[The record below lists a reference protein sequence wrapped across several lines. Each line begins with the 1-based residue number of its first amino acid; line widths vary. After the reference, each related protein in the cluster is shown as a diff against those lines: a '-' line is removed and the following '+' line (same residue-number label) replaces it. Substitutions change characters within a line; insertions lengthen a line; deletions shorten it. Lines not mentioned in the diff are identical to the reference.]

1 MKAAL
6 KNDWYYLRFLLP
18 ILLIFSVLSTV
29 TYNLPPDEGYYSLV
43 SPLLYASCIP
53 AALFLLNERSRWGSF
68 FAAMPGKRSAFIH
81 AKYIAAFLSII
92 FVMAVLV
99 ISCIV
104 YVFASGNNEMDK
116 EMPILLTGFSVSLF
130 LCSMFLPIITRFG
143 AKVGVIIFFIMMF
156 ICGIAAG
163 FYEGMIEYG
172 EIAAPDIPFGIA
184 SVGAAIIIYLI
195 SWLLSFW
202 IYKSKEL

>member
-18 ILLIFSVLSTV
+18 ILLLFSVLSTV
-29 TYNLPPDEGYYSLV
+29 TYNLPPDEGYYSLAA
-43 SPLLYASCIP
+43 PLLYTSCIP

-68 FAAMPGKRSAFIH
+68 FAALPGKRSAYIN
-81 AKYIAAFLSII
+81 AKYIAAFISLI

-99 ISCIV
+99 ISFTIN
-104 YVFASGNNEMDK
+104 VFASGHNEMDK
-116 EMPILLTGFSVSLF
+116 EMPMLLTGFSVSLF
-130 LCSMFLPIITRFG
+130 LCSMFLPIITRFC
-143 AKVGVIIFFIMMF
+143 ARVGVIIFFIMMF

-184 SVGAAIIIYLI
+184 SVGAALILYALSWIISLM
-195 SWLLSFW
+195 
-202 IYKSKEL
+202 IYKNKEL

>member
-81 AKYIAAFLSII
+81 AKYIAAFSSLT

-99 ISCIV
+99 ISCTIN
-104 YVFASGNNEMDK
+104 VFAAGHNGMDK
-116 EMPILLTGFSVSLF
+116 EMPMLLTGFSVSLF
-130 LCSMFLPIITRFG
+130 LCSVFLPIITRFG
-143 AKVGVIIFFIMMF
+143 AKVGEVIFFIMMF

-172 EIAAPDIPFGIA
+172 EIAAPDIISGITA
-184 SVGAAIIIYLI
+184 VGAALILYALSWIISLM
-195 SWLLSFW
+195 
-202 IYKSKEL
+202 IYKNKEL

>member
-1 MKAAL
+1 
-6 KNDWYYLRFLLP
+6 
-18 ILLIFSVLSTV
+18 
-29 TYNLPPDEGYYSLV
+29 
-43 SPLLYASCIP
+43 
-53 AALFLLNERSRWGSF
+53 
-68 FAAMPGKRSAFIH
+68 
-81 AKYIAAFLSII
+81 
-92 FVMAVLV
+92 
-99 ISCIV
+99 
-104 YVFASGNNEMDK
+104 MDK

-156 ICGIAAG
+156 LCGITAG

-184 SVGAAIIIYLI
+184 SLGAAIIIYLL

>member
-99 ISCIV
+99 ISCIIN
-104 YVFASGNNEMDK
+104 VFANGHNEMDK
-116 EMPILLTGFSVSLF
+116 EMPMLLTGFSVSLC
-130 LCSMFLPIITRFG
+130 LCAVFLPIITRFG
-143 AKVGVIIFFIMMF
+143 AKVGVVIFFIMMF

-184 SVGAAIIIYLI
+184 SVGAALILYALSWIISLM
-195 SWLLSFW
+195 
-202 IYKSKEL
+202 IYKNKEL